1 MLFEQIENINLIIK
15 SKREF
20 LVPLFIDE
28 HFIDANSITLFKNLI
43 TKEFE
48 SHIFTKEMF
57 FNPQQQKLYCVLDSP
72 NEESIRNHHNKF
84 GIKCISI
91 MPIQQ
96 IALGNPDN
104 VDKLQVIG
112 ELAARLAHD
121 LRNPLSVIKNVV
133 EIMESKQRLRIE
145 EKIICYGRLHRAIN
159 RISHQI
165 DEVLDF
171 VRPSNLTITNNLLN
185 EIIISAIEKIAKP
198 DDIKIKLP
206 NNFVY
211 VPCDFIKFEVMI
223 TNLVMNAIQAMN
235 NSGQV
240 DIQLYDDGKYA
251 TLQVID
257 SGSGIPQDVMPR
269 IFEPLFTTKQIGTGL
284 GLASCK
290 AIVEQHKGMIDV
302 TSSVGKGTT
311 FTIRIPKSNAVIPE
325 QSASNN
331 ALPSQIAMPNK

>member
-1 MLFEQIENINLIIK
+1 MGNDSLN
-15 SKREF
+15 R
-20 LVPLFIDE
+20 
-28 HFIDANSITLFKNLI
+28 FKNLI
-43 TKEFE
+43 SKESQ
-48 SHIFTKEMF
+48 SHISTKEMF
-57 FNPQQQKLYCVLDSP
+57 FNQAQQKLYCILDAQ
-72 NEESIRNHHNKF
+72 NEQSIRDYHDKF
-84 GIKCISI
+84 GLTCKSI

-96 IALGNPDN
+96 VTFGGRDESE
-104 VDKLQVIG
+104 KLQVIG

-133 EIMESKQRLRIE
+133 EIMETKQRLRIE

-171 VRPSNLTITNNLLN
+171 VRPSKLTIEDNLLN
-185 EIIISAIEKIAKP
+185 EIISSAIEKIAKP
-198 DDIKIKLP
+198 DDIVINLP

-223 TNLVMNAIQAMN
+223 TNLIINAIQAMN

-240 DIQLYDDGKYA
+240 DIVLSDDGKFV

-257 SGSGIPQDVMPR
+257 RGSGIPKDVMPK

-290 AIVEQHKGMIDV
+290 AIVEQHKGIIHV
-302 TSSVGKGTT
+302 SSSVGKGTT
-311 FTIRIPKSNAVIPE
+311 FTIQIPKSNATVQEPRTPNKTIP
-325 QSASNN
+325 
-331 ALPSQIAMPNK
+331 PQIASIK

>member
-1 MLFEQIENINLIIK
+1 MQQVTLG
-15 SKREF
+15 
-20 LVPLFIDE
+20 D
-28 HFIDANSITLFKNLI
+28 HGDA
-43 TKEFE
+43 
-48 SHIFTKEMF
+48 
-57 FNPQQQKLYCVLDSP
+57 
-72 NEESIRNHHNKF
+72 
-84 GIKCISI
+84 
-91 MPIQQ
+91 
-96 IALGNPDN
+96 
-104 VDKLQVIG
+104 DKLQVIG

-133 EIMESKQRLRIE
+133 EIMESKPKLKIE

-171 VRPSNLTITNNLLN
+171 VRPSKLTVTNNLLN

-198 DDIKIKLP
+198 DDVKINLP

-223 TNLVMNAIQAMN
+223 TNLIMNAIQAMN

-240 DIQLYDDGKYA
+240 DVRLFDDGKYA

-257 SGSGIPQDVMPR
+257 GGCGIPKDVMPR

-290 AIVEQHKGMIDV
+290 AIVEQHKGVITV

-311 FTIRIPKSNAVIPE
+311 FTIRIPKSSAVVSD
-325 QSASNN
+325 QSVSNS
-331 ALPSQIAMPNK
+331 AVPSQIALPNK

>member
-1 MLFEQIENINLIIK
+1 M
-15 SKREF
+15 
-20 LVPLFIDE
+20 DE
-28 HFIDANSITLFKNLI
+28 HTIDADSLNLFKNII
-43 TKEFE
+43 TSEFE
-48 SHIFTKEMF
+48 SHIYTKEMF
-57 FNPQQQKLYCVLDSP
+57 FNPQQQKLCCILDSP
-72 NEESIRNHHNKF
+72 DEKSIRDHHVKF
-84 GIKCISI
+84 GIKCDSI
-91 MPIQQ
+91 TQIQQ
-96 IALGNPDN
+96 VTLGDQGDT
-104 VDKLQVIG
+104 DKLQVIG

-133 EIMESKQRLRIE
+133 EIMESKPKLKIE

-171 VRPSNLTITNNLLN
+171 VRPSKLTVTNNLLN
-185 EIIISAIEKIAKP
+185 EIVISAIEKIAKP
-198 DDIKIKLP
+198 DNVKINLP

-223 TNLVMNAIQAMN
+223 TNLIMNAIQAMN

-240 DIQLYDDGKYA
+240 DVRLFDDGKYA

-257 SGSGIPQDVMPR
+257 SGCGIPKDVMPR

-290 AIVEQHKGMIDV
+290 AIVEQHKGIITV

-311 FTIRIPKSNAVIPE
+311 FTIRIPKSSAVVSDKSVSH
-325 QSASNN
+325 SAV
-331 ALPSQIAMPNK
+331 PSQIAMPNK

>member
-15 SKREF
+15 YLRKF
-20 LVPLFIDE
+20 CVPIFIDE
-28 HFIDANSITLFKNLI
+28 HFIDSDSLALFKNLI
-43 TKEFE
+43 NKE
-48 SHIFTKEMF
+48 SNSYISTKEMF
-57 FNPQQQKLYCVLDSP
+57 FNHEDQKLYCILDAP
-72 NEESIRNHHNKF
+72 NAQSIRDHHDKFTNKCKSITQTQQVTF
-84 GIKCISI
+84 GNS
-91 MPIQQ
+91 
-96 IALGNPDN
+96 AESE
-104 VDKLQVIG
+104 KLRIIG

-121 LRNPLSVIKNVV
+121 LRNPLTVIKNVV
-133 EIMESKQRLRIE
+133 EIMESKQKIRIE

-171 VRPSNLTITNNLLN
+171 VRPSKLTIANNLLN
-185 EIIISAIEKIAKP
+185 EIIVSSIGKIIKP
-198 DDIKIKLP
+198 DDITINLP

-211 VPCDFIKFEVMI
+211 VPCDFIKFEVLI
-223 TNLVMNAIQAMN
+223 TNLIINAIQAMN

-240 DIQLYDDGKYA
+240 NILLFDDGKHA

-257 SGSGIPQDVMPR
+257 SGSGIPNDVMPR

-290 AIVEQHKGMIDV
+290 AIVEQHKGTINV

-311 FTIRIPKSNAVIPE
+311 FTIQIPKSNVVTQPSAPDKTIP
-325 QSASNN
+325 
-331 ALPSQIAMPNK
+331 PQIASVN

>member
-1 MLFEQIENINLIIK
+1 
-15 SKREF
+15 
-20 LVPLFIDE
+20 VPVFIDE
-28 HFIDANSITLFKNLI
+28 HIIDADSITLFKNI
-43 TKEFE
+43 INNEFE
-48 SHIFTKEMF
+48 SHIYTKEMF
-57 FNPQQQKLYCVLDSP
+57 FNQQQQKLCCILDSP
-72 NEESIRNHHNKF
+72 NEQSIRAHHDKF
-84 GIKCISI
+84 GIKCNSI
-91 MPIQQ
+91 TQIQQ
-96 IALGNPDN
+96 IALGNQGDT
-104 VDKLQVIG
+104 DKLQVIG

-171 VRPSNLTITNNLLN
+171 VRPGKLTVANNLLN
-185 EIIISAIEKIAKP
+185 EIITSAIDKIAKP
-198 DDIKIKLP
+198 DEIKINLP

-211 VPCDFIKFEVMI
+211 ASCDFIKFEVMM
-223 TNLVMNAIQAMN
+223 TNLIMNAIQAMN

-240 DIQLYDDGKYA
+240 DIRLSDDGNYA
-251 TLQVID
+251 TIQVID
-257 SGSGIPQDVMPR
+257 GGSGIPKDVMPR

-290 AIVEQHKGMIDV
+290 AIVEQHKGIISV

-311 FTIRIPKSNAVIPE
+311 FTIRIPKSSAVVPE
-325 QSASNN
+325 HTSNN
-331 ALPSQIAMPNK
+331 ATPSQIAMPSKY

>member
-15 SKREF
+15 FLRKL
-20 LVPLFIDE
+20 LVPVFIDE
-28 HFIDANSITLFKNLI
+28 HFMDNDSLNRFKNI
-43 TKEFE
+43 MSKESQ
-48 SHIFTKEMF
+48 SHIFTKQMF
-57 FNPQQQKLYCVLDSP
+57 FNQSQQKLYCVLDAT
-72 NEESIRNHHNKF
+72 NEQSIRDYHDKF
-84 GIKCISI
+84 GLKCKSI

-96 IALGNPDN
+96 ITFGGRGESE
-104 VDKLQVIG
+104 KLQVIG

-171 VRPSNLTITNNLLN
+171 VRPSKLTIANNLLN
-185 EIIISAIEKIAKP
+185 EIISSAIEKIAKP
-198 DDIKIKLP
+198 DDVIINLP

-211 VPCDFIKFEVMI
+211 VSCDFIKFEVMI
-223 TNLVMNAIQAMN
+223 TNLIINAIQAMN

-240 DIQLYDDGKYA
+240 DIVLSDDGKVV

-257 SGSGIPQDVMPR
+257 RGSGIPKDVMPK

-290 AIVEQHKGMIDV
+290 AIVEQHNGTIHV
-302 TSSVGKGTT
+302 SSSVGKGTT
-311 FTIRIPKSNAVIPE
+311 FTIQIPKSNAAA
-325 QSASNN
+325 QDQRTSNN
-331 ALPSQIAMPNK
+331 AIPPQIASIK

>member
-1 MLFEQIENINLIIK
+1 MPV
-15 SKREF
+15 F
-20 LVPLFIDE
+20 LDE
-28 HFIDANSITLFKNLI
+28 HFIDADSLTLFKNLI
-43 TKEFE
+43 NKEYE
-48 SHIFTKEMF
+48 SHISTKEVF
-57 FNPQQQKLYCVLDSP
+57 FNHAQQKLYCILDAP
-72 NEESIRNHHNKF
+72 NEQSIRDFHDRS
-84 GIKCISI
+84 GITCSSI
-91 MPIQQ
+91 LQIQQ
-96 IALGNPDN
+96 VTPGNRDESE
-104 VDKLQVIG
+104 KLQVIG

-133 EIMESKQRLRIE
+133 EIMESKQKLRIE

-171 VRPSNLTITNNLLN
+171 VRPSKLTIANNLLN
-185 EIIISAIEKIAKP
+185 EIIISAIDKIVKP
-198 DDIKIKLP
+198 DDVKINLP

-223 TNLVMNAIQAMN
+223 TNLIMNAIQAMN
-235 NSGQV
+235 NSGEV
-240 DIQLYDDGKYA
+240 DIRLSDDGKYA

-257 SGSGIPQDVMPR
+257 GGSGIPKDVMPR

-290 AIVEQHKGMIDV
+290 AIVEQHKGIINV

-311 FTIRIPKSNAVIPE
+311 FTIQIPKSNTVIPE
-325 QSASNN
+325 QSASNKTT
-331 ALPSQIAMPNK
+331 PPQITMSNQ

>member
-1 MLFEQIENINLIIK
+1 MPV
-15 SKREF
+15 F
-20 LVPLFIDE
+20 LDE
-28 HFIDANSITLFKNLI
+28 HFIDADSLTLFKNLI
-43 TKEFE
+43 NKEYE
-48 SHIFTKEMF
+48 SHISTKEIF
-57 FNPQQQKLYCVLDSP
+57 FNHTQQKLYCILDAP
-72 NEESIRNHHNKF
+72 NEQSIRDFHDKF
-84 GIKCISI
+84 GIKCNSI
-91 MPIQQ
+91 LQIQQ
-96 IALGNPDN
+96 VTLGNRDESE
-104 VDKLQVIG
+104 KLQVIG

-133 EIMESKQRLRIE
+133 EIMESKHRLRIE

-171 VRPSNLTITNNLLN
+171 VRPSKLTIANNLLN
-185 EIIISAIEKIAKP
+185 EIIISAIDKIVKP
-198 DDIKIKLP
+198 DDVKINLP

-223 TNLVMNAIQAMN
+223 TNLIMNAIQAMN
-235 NSGQV
+235 NSGEV
-240 DIQLYDDGKYA
+240 DIRLSDDGKYA

-257 SGSGIPQDVMPR
+257 GGSGIPKDVMPR

-290 AIVEQHKGMIDV
+290 AIVEQHKGIINV

-311 FTIRIPKSNAVIPE
+311 FTIQIPKSNAVVPE
-325 QSASNN
+325 QSASNKTI
-331 ALPSQIAMPNK
+331 PPQITMSNQ

>member
-1 MLFEQIENINLIIK
+1 MDNDSLN
-15 SKREF
+15 
-20 LVPLFIDE
+20 
-28 HFIDANSITLFKNLI
+28 AFKNLVNKDSQSHI
-43 TKEFE
+43 STKEV
-48 SHIFTKEMF
+48 F
-57 FNPQQQKLYCVLDSP
+57 FNQAQQKLYCILDAHS
-72 NEESIRNHHNKF
+72 EQSIRDYHEKF
-84 GIKCISI
+84 GLKCKSI

-96 IALGNPDN
+96 VTFGVPDESE
-104 VDKLQVIG
+104 KLQVIG

-133 EIMESKQRLRIE
+133 EIMETKQRLRIE

-171 VRPSNLTITNNLLN
+171 VRPTKLTIEENLLN
-185 EIIISAIEKIAKP
+185 EIISSAIEKIAKP
-198 DDIKIKLP
+198 DDIVINLP

-211 VPCDFIKFEVMI
+211 VQCDFIKFEVMI
-223 TNLVMNAIQAMN
+223 TNLIINAIQAMN

-240 DIQLYDDGKYA
+240 DIVLSDDGKFA

-257 SGSGIPQDVMPR
+257 RGSGIPKDVMPK

-290 AIVEQHKGMIDV
+290 AIVEQHKGIIHV
-302 TSSVGKGTT
+302 SSSVGKGTT
-311 FTIRIPKSNAVIPE
+311 FTIQIPKSHAAAQEP
-325 QSASNN
+325 QASNK
-331 ALPSQIAMPNK
+331 ASQPQIASIK